1 MPAYEYKCPNCGI
14 FTVKQRITEPHLKS
28 CPTCG
33 AEVKRLI
40 SKNIG
45 IVYKAGGFYCV
56 DNRKD
61 KKAEEESKENKE
73 SLKGEKV
80 GNF

>member
-1 MPAYEYKCPNCGI
+1 MPTYEYKCPNCGI
-14 FTVKQRITEPHLKS
+14 FTVKQRITEPHLES

-33 AEVKRLI
+33 AEVRRLI

-61 KKAEEESKENKE
+61 KKTAEESKENKE
-73 SLKGEKV
+73 SLKEEKV